1 MKKSTKFIIA
11 LLVTVGALAIT
22 YRVVNQAPS
31 KDLAADAQMQEIITS
46 GGCLQCHS
54 GSPDLPFYANW
65 PVASGMVQKDVT
77 QGYRAFDMTEMA
89 EALKA
94 GKPVGKVALAK
105 VEKVIMDG
113 TMPKH
118 AYYMVHWGSSV
129 TDAKKEMAMAWVKQ
143 HRLAH
148 YANGLAPSLPMNRY
162 VPSQILFLWIC
173 VKSSWEICS
182 IMTLAF
188 RLITPFHVLRVTD

>member
-148 YANGLAPSLPMNRY
+148 YANGLNRY

-188 RLITPFHVLRVTD
+188 RPITPFHVLRVTD